1 MRITVSISE
10 TAEMT
15 GMSRSRIYQL
25 IQNGSL
31 KSVSLG
37 RRRLIR
43 VRDIEAMLDAAG
55 GQEAA

>member
-25 IQNGSL
+25 IQNGNL